1 MARMPFLR
9 ALLVFATLTL
19 SACSYR
25 LMGMGAHRDVFIPH
39 TPRAKVI
46 AALGPPA
53 KTVKATQM
61 QVGSSTYHSADI
73 HYTTKLI
80 PESPMKIWGP
90 AALSEMTLGLSELIC
105 VPVVATRFLPKG
117 THEVTTYYSSEE
129 KLEVWQI
136 SRPGKGPETS
146 VPQPAAP

>member
-1 MARMPFLR
+1 MAGMAFLR

-25 LMGMGAHRDVFIPH
+25 LMGMGAHRDVFKPD
-39 TPRAKVI
+39 TPRTMVI

-53 KTVKATQM
+53 KTVKATQLR
-61 QVGSSTYHSADI
+61 VGYSTYGSADV
-73 HYTTKLI
+73 HYTKKLI
-80 PESPMKIWGP
+80 PEPPMKIFGP

-117 THEVTTYYSSEE
+117 TREVTTYYSSEE
-129 KLEVWQI
+129 KLEFWQI

-146 VPQPAAP
+146 VPEPAVR

>member
-9 ALLVFATLTL
+9 ALLVFATLSL

-25 LMGMGAHRDVFIPH
+25 LMGMGAHRDVFKPG

-53 KTVKATQM
+53 KTVKASQM
-61 QVGSSTYHSADI
+61 QFGSSTYDSADI
-73 HYTTKLI
+73 HYTKKLI

-117 THEVTTYYSSEE
+117 TREVTTYYSSEE
-129 KLEVWQI
+129 KLEFWPI
-136 SRPGKGPETS
+136 SRPVKGPETS
-146 VPQPAAP
+146 APQPATH